1 MTPSMTHVRQANDV
15 AAQFSYLPDT
25 QAVLAIAGHLRMFW
39 EPRMRADLREALQRG
54 DEMLDPLAAAAASL
68 LH

>member
-1 MTPSMTHVRQANDV
+1 MTPTTHVRLANDV
-15 AAQFSYLPDT
+15 AAQFSYLPDS

-39 EPRMRADLREALQRG
+39 EPRMRASLREALRSG
-54 DEMLDPLAAAAASL
+54 DDRLDPLAARAAAM